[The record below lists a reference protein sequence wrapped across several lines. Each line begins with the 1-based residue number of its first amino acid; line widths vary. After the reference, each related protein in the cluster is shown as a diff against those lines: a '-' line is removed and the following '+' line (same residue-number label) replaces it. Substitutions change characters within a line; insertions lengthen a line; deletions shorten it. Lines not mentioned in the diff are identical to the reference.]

1 MGELARDF
9 YISSSERE
17 RSGRLAGGCVESGA
31 SKVWPGFLQERGQVL
46 ATTPNQ
52 PHSQLSRHSPGEVR
66 RTDTG
71 GADCAGQL
79 RAGMTD
85 GRGEGGTPAP
95 GFCQR
100 EGSAHG
106 HFSHHMF

>member
-17 RSGRLAGGCVESGA
+17 RREWEAGRRQCGEWCQQSVARFPAAGE
-31 SKVWPGFLQERGQVL
+31 GQVL
-46 ATTPNQ
+46 LSWTGHHSLYQ
-52 PHSQLSRHSPGEVR
+52 PHSRLWRHSPGEVQ

-85 GRGEGGTPAP
+85 GRGGTAAP
-95 GFCQR
+95 R
-100 EGSAHG
+100 P
-106 HFSHHMF
+106 